1 MKIKMFFLVVFYV
14 FICLNVKSQNSEELN
29 VKTHYSEK
37 INRLQLSSNRISDI
51 SISFEITLS
60 KDNERVLLDN
70 YGPDFYQII
79 RSELLEIVERDLLI
93 YEFATRRDRQVD
105 NVIQREI
112 NEYCK
117 SLEKEMPINIINFKL
132 FVDAPERSVS

>member
-1 MKIKMFFLVVFYV
+1 MFFLVVFYV